1 MKGMIPYKRHDL
13 VWLSDAGRD
22 CALRNIQSCIPPV
35 SESEKSDLI
44 FSGVPAIVRRQE
56 TAEGGLFCIGFSSHR
71 IIDGIRLRIAAMIP
85 LDCVTEGKTPF
96 DVAKCGKGNYPHREA
111 LRAFMDA
118 GEGHHIEVGC
128 FGSVAMQIVT
138 ALPYCRENS
147 DLDIC
152 LRLHGT
158 RRDLELFF
166 SLLLGYERQFRVTTD
181 PEIEFGKYGVKLKE
195 FFAPGK
201 TMLGKGLYDVTLLE
215 KGGFPEH

>member
-1 MKGMIPYKRHDL
+1 MMPYKRHDL
-13 VWLSDAGRD
+13 VWLSGAGRD

-35 SESEKSDLI
+35 SDREKSDLI

-56 TAEGGLFCIGFSSHR
+56 TAEGGLLCIGFSSPR
-71 IIDGIRLRIAAMIP
+71 IIDGVRLRIGSVVP
-85 LDCVTEGKTPF
+85 PDCVTERKTAF
-96 DVAKCGKGNYPHREA
+96 DVANYENSLLPRHHEI
-111 LRAFMDA
+111 LRALMDA
-118 GEGHHIEVGC
+118 GAEHHVQVGC
-128 FGSVAMQIVT
+128 FGSAAMQMAT
-138 ALPYCRENS
+138 DLPYCRENS
-147 DLDIC
+147 DLDIY
-152 LRLHGT
+152 LRLHGS